1 MPQQFLGEQGKRRT
15 LRLPGPTFIG
25 RFVQHVLPS
34 GLKRIRHHGL
44 LANANEAK
52 LVLAKAASHMPMPN
66 PVAQENAQDF
76 MARVAQIDAS
86 QCPACEHGRL
96 RVVQTCQ
103 GRSARPIRW
112 PSGVRMH
119 SRSHSRINQAMLPR
133 RKGREHE
140 KTRTTQPAKAR
151 MAPSRVGVEHGSKR
165 RECTKAGR
173 QRPTAIP
180 PTRQPVEVAA
190 TKVRQRVQI
199 DPTKGRPVGI
209 MKAHPGVEN
218 INPL

>member
-140 KTRTTQPAKAR
+140 KTRTNQPAKAR
-151 MAPSRVGVEHGSKR
+151 MAPLPGQGCAWLKAARMYKSWQATTAPRSHRPGNRPQLPQPRCASGCKSTQR
-165 RECTKAGR
+165 RAG
-173 QRPTAIP
+173 PWA
-180 PTRQPVEVAA
+180 
-190 TKVRQRVQI
+190 
-199 DPTKGRPVGI
+199 
-209 MKAHPGVEN
+209 
-218 INPL
+218 